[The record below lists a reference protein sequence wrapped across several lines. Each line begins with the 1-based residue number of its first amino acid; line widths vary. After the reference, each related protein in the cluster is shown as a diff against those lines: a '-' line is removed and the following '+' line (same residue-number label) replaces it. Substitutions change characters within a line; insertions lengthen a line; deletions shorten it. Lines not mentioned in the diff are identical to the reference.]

1 MGVECVC
8 GATVAP
14 AFKLHN
20 TALIFTT
27 EDKYLQVIFYYFCL
41 IDKIFL
47 APTGRL
53 ALSANLYCPQGH
65 PTPQLG

>member
-8 GATVAP
+8 GAAVAP

-27 EDKYLQVIFYYFCL
+27 EDKYLQVKLEAIFFLFSAHL
-41 IDKIFL
+41 IDIYASIY
-47 APTGRL
+47 APRGIL
-53 ALSANLYCPQGH
+53 GH
-65 PTPQLG
+65 FI